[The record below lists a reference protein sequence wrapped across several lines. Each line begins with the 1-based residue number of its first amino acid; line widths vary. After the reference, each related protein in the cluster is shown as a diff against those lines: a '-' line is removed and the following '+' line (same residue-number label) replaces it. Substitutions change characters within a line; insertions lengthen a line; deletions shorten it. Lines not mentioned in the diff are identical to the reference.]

1 MVFDPDFLYIESG
14 FVKRMKP
21 ALGGAAAPNGDEGS
35 YGEAR
40 ETRTKLLVLLKK
52 QFFFHDWYLLIWLL
66 VANLMVE

>member
-40 ETRTKLLVLLKK
+40 ETRTKLLVLLKE
-52 QFFFHDWYLLIWLL
+52 QIFL
-66 VANLMVE
+66 

>member
-40 ETRTKLLVLLKK
+40 GNENEVDGFVEGAD
-52 QFFFHDWYLLIWLL
+52 FFS
-66 VANLMVE
+66 